1 MPHLCIA
8 ERVIHEAQKSLIG
21 RETIAEV
28 PLTGLSFNL
37 QSDMLLAKRIL
48 TAELGKSRQYDLV
61 SGFSIAQRYGGRRW
75 ICSRSQFKG

>member
-37 QSDMLLAKRIL
+37 QSDMLLAQRIL
-48 TAELGKSRQYDLV
+48 AAEARKVRESEFL
-61 SGFSIAQRYGGRRW
+61 SGFYIAQRYGGRRW